1 MIHRRRKQRTHHNI
15 SDGSSSDNEDYHN
28 SKKRRQDNPM
38 YQAAMRD
45 EVSSDESDP
54 NEHGFGESS
63 DEDASETLDEAGPSD
78 TTDSA
83 DANGATAM
91 SEDRQGQITTSRFF
105 SWQRKVE
112 RFASPRLPQ
121 GEHHV
126 FTCSPEDVVLANVSY
141 LIEEFCDTANEETHD
156 MMKAYGLD
164 AMEVDET
171 EINEIILHL
180 VESVRELEY
189 FLNSTQSFLNKKPD
203 VGGFGRYLTVVL
215 YLINT
220 LTTVPTTILERIIED
235 LRALKVLTLSF
246 LYRFTNLFVRCEF
259 GDRND
264 LIDVKKEQSLLFPM
278 FIASRVYLHINSL
291 YHYYMQRVQGAYQ
304 LPVELLDSEFMRT
317 MNVLMKPDTIIP
329 TIAEYQEVVD
339 NYDEMLK
346 ERIGPLP
353 SAKSHGIK
361 TKPVFWGYD
370 LWKQSRTGLR
380 KLEFHW
386 ARTMHIVQIY
396 VRRNNAANTKR
407 SKDDFE
413 KFGARCGETELES
426 NTYCFSIT
434 GLGVTPFD
442 VPKDLMDYKR
452 DQQRHRERYYLGTR
466 PHTELPEKINNVYVM
481 LQLSQIFEHL
491 KIVTHRTIVGHE
503 FVYMKGPYLK
513 DLLRDTKLFLEH
525 IESSLTTKDTTEENK
540 QFLQMFLDHFPT
552 MLGALMILFS
562 FEIEKFH
569 SHHEYDE
576 FNDGAF
582 EDAEYVRE
590 GLPYMCSEFMIM
602 MSLYDV
608 SDELYRYIANYTP
621 FRSSAVD
628 TPEKKGSFQRRAHI
642 LDDRAIE
649 KMHVYYLLID
659 PRIKEYDTIRKK
671 YDDNMRLR
679 IDIPRTAT
687 RMDIDSHGRT
697 RERSPERPYDGLRKS
712 EGAYVARAPGQ
723 RGKEAQPHANG
734 ASGAGQYV
742 VVPRRVPPR
751 KTLVKQYAK
760 TSEYE
765 VLQRNERTEWNELLG
780 ELQDR
785 NDRILRR
792 IETNMEWYNQ
802 MQREALVADLLHE
815 KAKLDVREKEDEE
828 KLRKDKAGIADLK
841 EAIVENVQK
850 STGYRPPGHAGHTKL
865 PPKSAQARPANTGL
879 EDLESLLRALDD
891 AKTSAQSDTKQMQHD
906 DAQMADLEKRITALR
921 MQHARAPDKAKYI
934 PPHLRKTT
942 HAHAPTAASAPRE
955 AEAASRPSSARSPAA
970 RKHLSDGD

>member
-1 MIHRRRKQRTHHNI
+1 
-15 SDGSSSDNEDYHN
+15 
-28 SKKRRQDNPM
+28 
-38 YQAAMRD
+38 MRD

-121 GEHHV
+121 GEDHV

-141 LIEEFCDTANEETHD
+141 LIEEFCDKANEETHD
-156 MMKAYGLD
+156 MMKEHGFD
-164 AMEVDET
+164 VMEVDET
-171 EINEIILHL
+171 EIHAIILHI
-180 VESVRELEY
+180 VESVEVLEY

-220 LTTVPTTILERIIED
+220 LTTVPTTISERIIED
-235 LRALKVLTLSF
+235 LRVLKVLTLSF

-259 GDRND
+259 GDRDD

-304 LPVELLDSEFMRT
+304 LPVELLDSGFMRT

-346 ERIGPLP
+346 ERIRPLP
-353 SAKSHGIK
+353 SAKSNGIK

-370 LWKQSRTGLR
+370 LWKQSRTGLS

-386 ARTMHIVQIY
+386 ARTIHIVQMY
-396 VRRNNAANTKR
+396 VRRNNAVNTRR
-407 SKDDFE
+407 SKNDFQE
-413 KFGARCGETELES
+413 FGARCGETALE
-426 NTYCFSIT
+426 NHTCGNVFRIE

-442 VPKDLMDYKR
+442 VPNDLMDYKR
-452 DQQRHRERYYLGTR
+452 DQQRHRERYYSGAR
-466 PHTELPEKINNVYVM
+466 PYKELPKKINNVYVM
-481 LQLSQIFEHL
+481 LQLSLIFKNLE
-491 KIVTHRTIVGHE
+491 IVTQKTIVGLDAMY
-503 FVYMKGPYLK
+503 VKGPYLK
-513 DLLRDTKLFLEH
+513 NLLRDTKLFLEH

-540 QFLQMFLDHFPT
+540 QFFQMFLDHFPT

-569 SHHEYDE
+569 SHNEYDE
-576 FNDGAF
+576 FNEGAF

-590 GLPYMCSEFMIM
+590 GLPDMCAEFMPM
-602 MSLYDV
+602 MDLYDV

-628 TPEKKGSFQRRAHI
+628 TPEKKGSFHRRAHI

-649 KMHVYYLLID
+649 KMHVYLSID

-687 RMDIDSHGRT
+687 RMDIDSHGRA

-712 EGAYVARAPGQ
+712 HGAYVARAPGQ
-723 RGKEAQPHANG
+723 RGKEAQTHANG
-734 ASGAGQYV
+734 ASGAGLYV

-751 KTLVKQYAK
+751 KTMGQDKLA
-760 TSEYE
+760 TTEYT
-765 VLQRNERTEWNELLG
+765 VLQRNERKEWNELLG
-780 ELQDR
+780 EIQDR
-785 NDRILRR
+785 NDRIIRK
-792 IETNMEWYNQ
+792 IEIENDIFEKFWKKHGGMVDDEARTYEPADE
-802 MQREALVADLLHE
+802 MQQEEDLADLLRE

-828 KLRKDKAGIADLK
+828 KLRKDEAGIADLK
-841 EAIVENVQK
+841 EAIVDNVQK

-879 EDLESLLRALDD
+879 EELESLLRALHD
-891 AKTSAQSDTKQMQHD
+891 AETSAQSDTKQVQHD
-906 DAQMADLEKRITALR
+906 DAQMADLEKRVTALR

-970 RKHLSDGD
+970 RKHLYDGD